1 MFNPNPIPLITS
13 TKACIKAVQEI
24 MAFPVVAV
32 DCEGVSLSKEGKLCL
47 IQIATPKK
55 VYLFDVLKGGD
66 RLFFD
71 RGLRYLLESN
81 KIVKVMHD
89 CRKDSEALYFQY
101 DVTLRG
107 VWDSQIAYTV
117 LSQLKGFKTP
127 YPIGLNTLLKA
138 CNSDENKFK
147 DMVKSAM
154 NAMPNFWEVRPLS
167 RMMID
172 YAAGDVAN
180 LLRVYGMLNNELQAH
195 SKNYDYHRIVED
207 YSIEYLEMNIMEKAV
222 ERAVNGASL
231 YGIEIWDSDIG
242 FGPKDDGIFEEYLCF
257 CQSVSI
263 SPAETSLE
271 DSPLSS
277 PSDSPSPSSS
287 PSPSPPGSEKKKRRK
302 RRRRVKKSPEDP
314 ITFDELP
321 ALQVVPA

>member
-1 MFNPNPIPLITS
+1 MFNTNPIPLITS

-24 MAFPVVAV
+24 MTFPVVAV

-47 IQIATPKK
+47 IQVATPKK
-55 VYLFDVLKGGD
+55 VYLFDVLKGGE

-107 VWDSQIAYTV
+107 VWDSQIAYAV

-138 CNSDENKFK
+138 CSCEENKFK

-154 NAMPNFWEVRPLS
+154 TAMKNFWEVRPLS

-172 YAAGDVAN
+172 YAAGDVSN
-180 LLRVYGMLNNELQAH
+180 LLRVYSMLNNELQ
-195 SKNYDYHRIVED
+195 SCGQNYDFNRIIED
-207 YSIEYLEMNIMEKAV
+207 FSVEYLEMNIVDKP
-222 ERAVNGASL
+222 GDSISSL
-231 YGIEIWDSDIG
+231 YGIMIWDHDIG
-242 FGPKDDGIFEEYLCF
+242 FGPKDDGIFEEYDCF
-257 CQSVSI
+257 CS
-263 SPAETSLE
+263 SPDTSSSGE
-271 DSPLSS
+271 PSTPPLS
-277 PSDSPSPSSS
+277 
-287 PSPSPPGSEKKKRRK
+287 SEKKKRRK
-302 RRRRVKKSPEDP
+302 RRRRVKRADMLSFEDFP
-314 ITFDELP
+314 PLHPT
-321 ALQVVPA
+321 LQVSA

>member
-13 TKACIKAVQEI
+13 TKACIKAIQEI

-32 DCEGVSLSKEGKLCL
+32 DCEGVNLSKEGKLCL

-71 RGLRYLLESN
+71 RGLRYLLEST
-81 KIVKVMHD
+81 KIIKVMHD

-117 LSQLKGFKTP
+117 LSQLKGYKTP

-138 CNSDENKFK
+138 CGTEENKFK

-180 LLRVYGMLNNELQAH
+180 LLRVFSMLNNELQACG
-195 SKNYDYHRIVED
+195 KNYDYNRIIED
-207 YSIEYLEMNIMEKAV
+207 YSIEYLEMNIMEKSQDK
-222 ERAVNGASL
+222 AVNGASL
-231 YGIEIWDSDIG
+231 YGIEIWDQDIG
-242 FGPKDDGIFEEYLCF
+242 FGPKEDGIFEEYLCF
-257 CQSVSI
+257 SYSHSSAENSV
-263 SPAETSLE
+263 EE
-271 DSPLSS
+271 SS
-277 PSDSPSPSSS
+277 PPSS
-287 PSPSPPGSEKKKRRK
+287 PSPTGSEKKKRRK
-302 RRRRVKKSPEDP
+302 RRRRGKRTPEDM
-314 ITFDELP
+314 INFEEDVST
-321 ALQVVPA
+321 LQVVPA

>member
-1 MFNPNPIPLITS
+1 MFNSNPIPLITS
-13 TKACIKAVQEI
+13 TKACVKAVQEI
-24 MAFPVVAV
+24 MTFPVVAV

-47 IQIATPKK
+47 IQVATPKK
-55 VYLFDVLKGGD
+55 VYLFDILKGGE

-107 VWDSQIAYTV
+107 VWDSQIAYAV

-138 CNSDENKFK
+138 CSCEENKFK

-154 NAMPNFWEVRPLS
+154 TAMRNFWEVRPLS

-172 YAAGDVAN
+172 YAAGDVSN
-180 LLRVYGMLNNELQAH
+180 LLRVYSMLNNELQ
-195 SKNYDYHRIVED
+195 SSGKNYNFNRLIED
-207 YSIEYLEMNIMEKAV
+207 YSVEYLEMNIMEKANDK
-222 ERAVNGASL
+222 VNNGL
-231 YGIEIWDSDIG
+231 YGIGIWDQDIG
-242 FGPKDDGIFEEYLCF
+242 FGTRDEGI
-257 CQSVSI
+257 
-263 SPAETSLE
+263 LE
-271 DSPLSS
+271 DYECFN
-277 PSDSPSPSSS
+277 SSS
-287 PSPSPPGSEKKKRRK
+287 DTSSSGEPSTPPASEKKKRRK
-302 RRRRVKKSPEDP
+302 RRRRVKRAGMLNFEDFP
-314 ITFDELP
+314 PLQP
-321 ALQVVPA
+321 SLQVSA

>member
-1 MFNPNPIPLITS
+1 MITS

-24 MAFPVVAV
+24 MTFPVVAV
-32 DCEGVSLSKEGKLCL
+32 DCEGVNLSKEGRLCL
-47 IQIATPKK
+47 IQVATPKK
-55 VYLFDVLKGGD
+55 VYLFDVLKGGE

-117 LSQLKGFKTP
+117 LSQLKGYKTP

-138 CNSDENKFK
+138 CSCEENKFK

-154 NAMPNFWEVRPLS
+154 TAMKNFWEVRPLS

-172 YAAGDVAN
+172 YAAGDVSN
-180 LLRVYGMLNNELQAH
+180 LLRVYSMLNNELQ
-195 SKNYDYHRIVED
+195 SSSNNYDFNRIIED
-207 YSIEYLEMNIMEKAV
+207 YSVEYLEMNILDKPGEKGN
-222 ERAVNGASL
+222 NGL
-231 YGIEIWDSDIG
+231 YGIMIWDQDIG
-242 FGPKDDGIFEEYLCF
+242 FGPKDDGIFEEYDCF
-257 CQSVSI
+257 
-263 SPAETSLE
+263 
-271 DSPLSS
+271 
-277 PSDSPSPSSS
+277 SSS
-287 PSPSPPGSEKKKRRK
+287 PDNSSSGEASTPPPSAEKKKRRK
-302 RRRRVKKSPEDP
+302 RRRRVKRADMLSFEDFP
-314 ITFDELP
+314 P
-321 ALQVVPA
+321 LQPTLQAVSA

>member
-1 MFNPNPIPLITS
+1 
-13 TKACIKAVQEI
+13 
-24 MAFPVVAV
+24 
-32 DCEGVSLSKEGKLCL
+32 
-47 IQIATPKK
+47 
-55 VYLFDVLKGGD
+55 
-66 RLFFD
+66 
-71 RGLRYLLESN
+71 LESN

>member
-1 MFNPNPIPLITS
+1 MFHTNPIPLITS

-24 MAFPVVAV
+24 MTFPVVAV
-32 DCEGVSLSKEGKLCL
+32 DCEGVSLSKEGRLCL
-47 IQIATPKK
+47 IQVATPKK
-55 VYLFDVLKGGD
+55 VYLFDVLKGGE

-138 CNSDENKFK
+138 CSCEENKFK

-154 NAMPNFWEVRPLS
+154 TAMKNFWEVRPLS

-172 YAAGDVAN
+172 YAAGDVSN
-180 LLRVYGMLNNELQAH
+180 LLRVYSMLNNELQ
-195 SKNYDYHRIVED
+195 SSSNNYDFNRIIED
-207 YSIEYLEMNIMEKAV
+207 YSVEYLEMNIMDKPAEGN
-222 ERAVNGASL
+222 NGL
-231 YGIEIWDSDIG
+231 YGIMIWDQDIG
-242 FGPKDDGIFEEYLCF
+242 FGPKDDGIFEEYDCF
-257 CQSVSI
+257 
-263 SPAETSLE
+263 
-271 DSPLSS
+271 
-277 PSDSPSPSSS
+277 SSS
-287 PSPSPPGSEKKKRRK
+287 PDNSSSGEASTPPPSLEKKKRRK
-302 RRRRVKKSPEDP
+302 RRRRVKRADMLSFEDFP
-314 ITFDELP
+314 P
-321 ALQVVPA
+321 LQPTLQAVTA

>member
-13 TKACIKAVQEI
+13 TKACLKAIQEI

-32 DCEGVSLSKEGKLCL
+32 DCEGVSLSKEGRLCL
-47 IQIATPKK
+47 IQVATPKK

-66 RLFFD
+66 RLFVE
-71 RGLRYLLESN
+71 RGLRNLLESN
-81 KIVKVMHD
+81 KVMKVMHD

-101 DVTLRG
+101 DVSLRG

-138 CNSDENKFK
+138 CSCEENKFK

-180 LLRVYGMLNNELQAH
+180 LLRVYSMLNVELQA
-195 SKNYDYHRIVED
+195 SGKNYDYTRIIED
-207 YSIEYLEMNIMEKAV
+207 YSIEYLEMNVLQKSQDKT
-222 ERAVNGASL
+222 NGASL
-231 YGIEIWDSDIG
+231 YGIEIWDQDIG
-242 FGPKDDGIFEEYLCF
+242 FGTKDDGIFGEYLCF
-257 CQSVSI
+257 TLTHSGTPPS
-263 SPAETSLE
+263 E
-271 DSPLSS
+271 DSS
-277 PSDSPSPSSS
+277 PPPS

-302 RRRRVKKSPEDP
+302 RRRKVKKISDDAISFED
-314 ITFDELP
+314 LP

>member
-1 MFNPNPIPLITS
+1 
-13 TKACIKAVQEI
+13 
-24 MAFPVVAV
+24 
-32 DCEGVSLSKEGKLCL
+32 L
-47 IQIATPKK
+47 IQVATPKK
-55 VYLFDVLKGGD
+55 VYLFDVLKGGE

-71 RGLRYLLESN
+71 RGLRYLLESS

-138 CNSDENKFK
+138 CSCEENKFK

-172 YAAGDVAN
+172 YAAGDVTN
-180 LLRVYGMLNNELQAH
+180 LLRVYSMLNSELQTCGR
-195 SKNYDYHRIVED
+195 NYDFTRIIEE
-207 YSIEYLEMNIMEKAV
+207 YSIEYLEMNILEKSQD
-222 ERAVNGASL
+222 RVNGASL
-231 YGIEIWDSDIG
+231 YGIEIWDLDIG
-242 FGPKDDGIFEEYLCF
+242 FGPKEDGVFEEYLCF
-257 CQSVSI
+257 ASSIESPQSS
-263 SPAETSLE
+263 EE
-271 DSPLSS
+271 
-277 PSDSPSPSSS
+277 SSS
-287 PSPSPPGSEKKKRRK
+287 PPPSPTPSPPGSEKKKRRK
-302 RRRRVKKSPEDP
+302 RRRKVKKSPEEGLFLP
-314 ITFDELP
+314 ELP
-321 ALQVVPA
+321 SLQVVPA

>member
-1 MFNPNPIPLITS
+1 
-13 TKACIKAVQEI
+13 

-32 DCEGVSLSKEGKLCL
+32 DCEGVNLSREGKLCL

-55 VYLFDVLKGGD
+55 VYLFDILKGGD

-71 RGLRYLLESN
+71 KGLRYLLESN

-89 CRKDSEALYFQY
+89 CRKDSESLYFQY

-107 VWDSQIAYTV
+107 VWDSQIAYSI

-138 CNSDENKFK
+138 CNSEENKFK

-154 NAMPNFWEVRPLS
+154 TAMPNFWEVRPLS

-180 LLRVYGMLNNELQAH
+180 LLRVYSMLNTELNSCAR
-195 SKNYDYHRIVED
+195 NYDHTRIIED
-207 YSIEYLEMNIMEKAV
+207 YSIEYLEMNILEKV
-222 ERAVNGASL
+222 QDRSVNGAL
-231 YGIEIWDSDIG
+231 YGIEIWDQDIG
-242 FGPKDDGIFEEYLCF
+242 FGPRDDGIFDDYLCF
-257 CQSVSI
+257 CI
-263 SPAETSLE
+263 TSPHSEGSFE
-271 DSPLSS
+271 DSSPPSS
-277 PSDSPSPSSS
+277 PSRSPS
-287 PSPSPPGSEKKKRRK
+287 GSEKKKRK
-302 RRRRVKKSPEDP
+302 RRRRVKRVSEEP
-314 ITFDELP
+314 ILTFEVLP
-321 ALQVVPA
+321 TLQVPA

>member
-24 MAFPVVAV
+24 MAFPIVAV

-71 RGLRYLLESN
+71 RGLRYLLEST
-81 KIVKVMHD
+81 KIIKVMHD

-117 LSQLKGFKTP
+117 LSQLKGYKTP

-138 CNSDENKFK
+138 CGTEENKFK

-180 LLRVYGMLNNELQAH
+180 LLRVFSMLNNELQA
-195 SKNYDYHRIVED
+195 SGKNYDYNRIIED
-207 YSIEYLEMNIMEKAV
+207 YSIEYLEMNILEKSQDKAM
-222 ERAVNGASL
+222 NGASL
-231 YGIEIWDSDIG
+231 YGIEIWDQDIG

-257 CQSVSI
+257 SY
-263 SPAETSLE
+263 AH
-271 DSPLSS
+271 
-277 PSDSPSPSSS
+277 SSS
-287 PSPSPPGSEKKKRRK
+287 SENSVEELSPPASPTPPGSEKKKRRK
-302 RRRRVKKSPEDP
+302 RRRRGKRTPEDMLS
-314 ITFDELP
+314 FEEDVSS
-321 ALQVVPA
+321 LQVVPA